1 MQYKHNLHKR
11 LQMLRERQQLTCR
24 KLGEILGVGESIVA
38 KWCNGN
44 RVPSRRNLKKICD
57 YFKVEPALLIYGID
71 SDAPVLKE
79 GSGVSETLA
88 VDAELA
94 FNELTIEN
102 QKAVLAFT
110 KVLLAKQKQDTNG
123 GCINGD

>member
-11 LQMLRERQQLTCR
+11 LSMLRERQQITCEQLAER
-24 KLGEILGVGESIVA
+24 LGVGKSIVA
-38 KWCNGN
+38 KWCKGT
-44 RVPSRRNLKKICD
+44 RVPSRKNLKLLCD
-57 YFKVEPALLIYGID
+57 YFKVEPAWLIYGID

-88 VDAELA
+88 VDAKLA
-94 FNELTIEN
+94 FEELTTEN

-110 KVLLAKQKQDTNG
+110 KVLLSKQKQEKNG
-123 GCINGD
+123 GCVNGD

>member
-11 LQMLRERQQLTCR
+11 LSMLRERQQITCEQLAER
-24 KLGEILGVGESIVA
+24 LGVGKSIVA
-38 KWCNGN
+38 KWCKGT
-44 RVPSRRNLKKICD
+44 RVPSRKNLKLLCD
-57 YFKVEPALLIYGID
+57 YFKVEPAWLIYGID

-79 GSGVSETLA
+79 GSAVSETLA

-94 FNELTIEN
+94 FNELNIEN

-110 KVLLAKQKQDTNG
+110 KVLLSKQKQDTNG
-123 GCINGD
+123 GCVNGD